1 MYGRIGLRSN
11 ELEKEL
17 EIKEGQ
23 DGEGVMN
30 NLRAIE
36 PLWMEKRPTP
46 NQLLLSQDRCWVSSD
61 KSCCL
66 Q

>member
-23 DGEGVMN
+23 DGEGVTN
-30 NLRAIE
+30 NLSAIE
-36 PLWMEKRPTP
+36 PFWMEKRPTP
-46 NQLLLSQDRCWVSSD
+46 NQLFIA
-61 KSCCL
+61 KSGPML
-66 Q
+66 GL